1 MLDRS
6 PFLRVTAM
14 IKLKRS
20 HVVLSYN
27 RALIFPLLLFQV
39 RFPDLVLWSQIS
51 AMFKCKVIC
60 NKKSLKIPRGNQKLH
75 IEGQIIKIWSQET
88 GQTTIYQTLDRNQGS
103 RNMNHTNTCVSIAH
117 GFHQLYGFIL

>member
-6 PFLRVTAM
+6 PFLPVTAM

-39 RFPDLVLWSQIS
+39 RFPDLVLWSHIS

-60 NKKSLKIPRGNQKLH
+60 DKKSLKIPRGNRKLY
-75 IEGQIIKIWSQET
+75 IEGQIIKYGHKKQDK
-88 GQTTIYQTLDRNQGS
+88 QR
-103 RNMNHTNTCVSIAH
+103 SIKH
-117 GFHQLYGFIL
+117 